1 MATPQSKL
9 KLEYTPEE
17 YLALERAS
25 DTKHEYLDGQIY
37 AMAGASPTH
46 NQICFNTI
54 VAVGTQIIDSSCI
67 GYTSDQKIRTDP
79 MDLFSYPDLTIVCGE
94 PVFHDE
100 HQDVILNPT
109 IIIEVLSP
117 RTENYDRSTKLDRYQ
132 DIRTLR
138 DYILISQN
146 RPCVEH
152 YVRQKGKRQW
162 LFTIETDPA
171 AEIEIASIKCKLKLA
186 DVYNRVKSPSAKALH
201 TAVESIPKPA
211 TKKPKRSKSR

>member
-1 MATPQSKL
+1 MATPKRL
-9 KLEYTPEE
+9 LGHKYTPEE

-25 DTKHEYLDGQIY
+25 DTKHEFLDGEIH
-37 AMAGASPTH
+37 AMAGGSPKH

-54 VAVGTQIIDSSCI
+54 VTIGGQILDSPCV

-94 PVFHDE
+94 PVFHDD

-109 IIIEVLSP
+109 VIIEVLSP
-117 RTENYDRSTKLDRYQ
+117 RTEIYDRNIKLERYQ
-132 DIRTLR
+132 NIRTLT

-152 YVRQKGKRQW
+152 YARQKGKRQW

-171 AEIEIASIKCKLKLA
+171 AEIVIASIKCKLKLA
-186 DVYNRVKSPSAKALH
+186 AVYNRVKFPSATGLLAAL
-201 TAVESIPKPA
+201 EGEPKPA
-211 TKKPKRSKSR
+211 PKKSSRSKKR

>member
-1 MATPQSKL
+1 MAVPQR
-9 KLEYTPEE
+9 KLELKYTPEE
-17 YLALERAS
+17 YLAFERAS
-25 DTKHEYLDGQIY
+25 DTKHEYLDGEIY

-54 VAVGTQIIDSSCI
+54 VTVGIQILDTSCI

-100 HQDVILNPT
+100 YQDVILNPT
-109 IIIEVLSP
+109 VIIEVLSP
-117 RTENYDRSTKLDRYQ
+117 RTESYDRSTKLERYQ
-132 DIRTLR
+132 NIRTLA

-146 RPCVEH
+146 RPCVER
-152 YVRQKGKRQW
+152 YVRQGKRQW
-162 LFTIETDPA
+162 LLTIETDPA

-186 DVYNRVKSPSAKALH
+186 DVYNRVKFPSAKGLLAP
-201 TAVESIPKPA
+201 VESIPKPA
-211 TKKPKRSKSR
+211 AKKPGRRKAR